1 MVVNMRKLPRGAG
14 WLIGG
19 IVGLAFVVLI
29 LLFEPDS
36 LVPIGVG
43 GGLTC
48 AIAIGVALEQEKKPL
63 TAEQEKRVKWLT
75 TLGLVLLSIFAFIG
89 LFMWLRLL

>member
-1 MVVNMRKLPRGAG
+1 MVANMRKLPPRAG

-19 IVGLAFVVLI
+19 IVGLAFMFLI

-36 LVPIGVG
+36 LVPIGIG

-48 AIAIGVALEQEKKPL
+48 AIAIGVALEQQKRPL

-75 TLGLVLLSIFAFIG
+75 TLGLVLLSIFALLG
-89 LFMWLRLL
+89 LFMWLR